1 MIKYY
6 AITDDDDDG
15 LPNRNVALQMSGN
28 AALIPVTET
37 PQTTSTTTKGPNKW
51 EMFQVY
57 SKYRGSRVGYSG
69 AGFGAAYSKAL
80 AMNNVT
86 LIPRTEEEMRK
97 TTMSTTST
105 TRPTNWIIKP
115 TYRTPP
121 TPQRPFAPGPVTEDP
136 FVLYNQMK
144 NQHGGRG
151 PAVAPHEIRVTA

>member
-1 MIKYY
+1 
-6 AITDDDDDG
+6 
-15 LPNRNVALQMSGN
+15 MSGN

-37 PQTTSTTTKGPNKW
+37 PPTISTTTKGPNKW
-51 EMFQVY
+51 EQFQIY
-57 SKYRGSRVGYSG
+57 SKFRGSRVGYSG

-115 TYRTPP
+115 TYRAPP
-121 TPQRPFAPGPVTEDP
+121 PAPKRPFVSGPVTEDP
-136 FVLYNQMK
+136 FVLYNQMR
-144 NQHGGRG
+144 NEQLGRG
-151 PAVAPHEIRVTA
+151 EDGYAAAPHEIRVTA